1 MKSEDLRLNIIV
13 NGDAGRK
20 EILDTE
26 KAISKLKSEIK
37 PLKKA
42 EGDHSKEISET
53 NKRLTEA
60 KSKYAELQ
68 RQMNLDQKTMAELK
82 KFDTRTAQNELLS
95 WLAWVV
101 NLDFPARKTCWS
113 LFPLPTKSMWH

>member
-37 PLKKA
+37 SLKKT

-53 NKRLTEA
+53 NKRRTEA

>member
-26 KAISKLKSEIK
+26 KAILKLESELKS
-37 PLKKA
+37 LKKA

-53 NKRLTEA
+53 NKKLTDA
-60 KSKYAELQ
+60 KSKYPNSKG
-68 RQMNLDQKTMAELK
+68 R
-82 KFDTRTAQNELLS
+82 
-95 WLAWVV
+95 
-101 NLDFPARKTCWS
+101 
-113 LFPLPTKSMWH
+113 

>member
-37 PLKKA
+37 SLKKA
-42 EGDHSKEISET
+42 EGDHFKEISET

>member
-1 MKSEDLRLNIIV
+1 MKSEDPRLNIIV

-37 PLKKA
+37 SLKKT